1 MIWICS
7 LNSHLVRCVLVFLKE
22 QLFINVSVS
31 SLCVDNSGICGGIPS
46 CCIVP
51 VSTAALCEEIP
62 VPPPEAWGALLF
74 LDDGDISVSEVGEI
88 GSTGSCTI

>member
-1 MIWICS
+1 MIRIFS
-7 LNSHLVRCVLVFLKE
+7 LNSHLVRCALVFLRE
-22 QLFINVSVS
+22 QLFINVS
-31 SLCVDNSGICGGIPS
+31 VDNSGICGGIPS

-51 VSTAALCEEIP
+51 VGTAALCEEIP
-62 VPPPEAWGALLF
+62 VPPPEAWDTLLF